1 MIAWFLSK
9 EIHHIKERGIMDYES
24 FLELVKRRR
33 STHAYKPDPVPDE
46 YVDKIIEAARWAP
59 SGANSQPWEFVVV
72 KKKDLRERIVEI
84 FKEQGE
90 ISYTIEQTREPDHRF
105 PPYRNPPQG
114 TPGFA
119 HAPVFIIACG
129 DPRTKEA
136 YPLKAKLDRGESNFY
151 SGLASTFL
159 YMHLA
164 ATLLGLGSQWV
175 SASAQDLMQARL
187 KELLEIPY
195 EFEIYDMMALGY
207 PASERKPRK
216 VRSRE
221 EIVHHDTFDK
231 SRIRTDQQVRDL
243 INSLWKS

>member
-1 MIAWFLSK
+1 
-9 EIHHIKERGIMDYES
+9 MDYDS

-33 STHAYKPDPVPDE
+33 SIHAYKPDPVPDA

-72 KKKDLRERIVEI
+72 KKKDLRERIVES
-84 FKEQGE
+84 FKAQGE

-105 PPYRNPPQG
+105 PLYRNPPQG

-119 HAPVFIIACG
+119 HAPVFIVACG
-129 DPRTKEA
+129 DPRTTEA

-151 SGLASTFL
+151 SSLASTFL

-187 KELLEIPY
+187 KELLEVPY
-195 EFEIYDMMALGY
+195 ELEIYDMMALGY
-207 PASERKPRK
+207 PTSEPKPRK

-221 EIVHHDTFDK
+221 EIVHHDKFDK

-243 INSLWKS
+243 INSLWKR

>member
-1 MIAWFLSK
+1 
-9 EIHHIKERGIMDYES
+9 MDYES

-72 KKKDLRERIVEI
+72 KKKDPRERIVEI
-84 FKEQGE
+84 FKAQGE